1 MIPEDEDMRIIDSC
15 AACLYDKQKHL
26 TEDPEYLARVRE
38 LLDHRKEEDTSP
50 YMVYQFALAYEERF
64 GKRPSY
70 VPIKKKYND
79 LVLSMEKE
87 LEADMEQAQDP
98 LARALAYARVGNY
111 IDFGAMNSVDP
122 KTFMGLFQ
130 NAAFSDQDKKVYQ
143 DLLKA
148 LEAAKE
154 FLLITDNCGE
164 IVLDKLFLRQ
174 LKKRFPQVHVA
185 VLVRGEEVLNDATLQ
200 DAEYAG
206 LARENEVFS
215 NGGPIAG
222 TIYSMLPKE
231 ARNAIDRADVI
242 LAKGQGNYESVSG
255 QANGFP
261 KKQVFYAFL
270 CKCELFT
277 KRFNVAPLT
286 GVLTRE

>member
-1 MIPEDEDMRIIDSC
+1 MNYREC
-15 AACLYDKQKHL
+15 AKFLREQDHIL
-26 TEDPEYLARVRE
+26 IVTHRDPDGDTAGSAAALCSALRRLGKEAWLLRNPGFTRKVLPYVEPYLAPEGFEPACRV
-38 LLDHRKEEDTSP
+38 
-50 YMVYQFALAYEERF
+50 
-64 GKRPSY
+64 
-70 VPIKKKYND
+70 
-79 LVLSMEKE
+79 
-87 LEADMEQAQDP
+87 
-98 LARALAYARVGNY
+98 
-111 IDFGAMNSVDP
+111 SVDVATERMFP
-122 KTFMGLFQ
+122 AG
-130 NAAFSDQDKKVYQ
+130 FSGAVQLCIDHHDTNSHYGEQELVRGEKSS
-143 DLLKA
+143 
-148 LEAAKE
+148 
-154 FLLITDNCGE
+154 CGE

>member
-1 MIPEDEDMRIIDSC
+1 MTRQS
-15 AACLYDKQKHL
+15 
-26 TEDPEYLARVRE
+26 
-38 LLDHRKEEDTSP
+38 
-50 YMVYQFALAYEERF
+50 
-64 GKRPSY
+64 
-70 VPIKKKYND
+70 KK
-79 LVLSMEKE
+79 
-87 LEADMEQAQDP
+87 
-98 LARALAYARVGNY
+98 
-111 IDFGAMNSVDP
+111 
-122 KTFMGLFQ
+122 
-130 NAAFSDQDKKVYQ
+130 
-143 DLLKA
+143 
-148 LEAAKE
+148 
-154 FLLITDNCGE
+154 
-164 IVLDKLFLRQ
+164 
-174 LKKRFPQVHVA
+174 
-185 VLVRGEEVLNDATLQ
+185 
-200 DAEYAG
+200 EYAG

-286 GVLTRE
+286 GVLTREGYKESVLCISYRTERSVAVFMNVLTAAAVFWMYASCPG